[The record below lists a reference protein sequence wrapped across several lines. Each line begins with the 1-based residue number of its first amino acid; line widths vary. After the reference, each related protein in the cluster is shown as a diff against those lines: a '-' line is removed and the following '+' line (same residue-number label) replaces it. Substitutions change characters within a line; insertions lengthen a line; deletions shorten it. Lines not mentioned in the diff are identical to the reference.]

1 MGGDDLGFAGLMAA
15 GIVGGLIKA
24 ALARGLENGVQFAVN
39 KIAAQNAAA
48 MSYNGPMGNFA
59 LGNVRPQT
67 QAVANLLGPMFGIT
81 TIGGFRAGDQ
91 DHGLGLA
98 LDFMTGNDVAKGQ
111 RLADYV
117 QAHSKELGLSYEIWR
132 QRIFN
137 VTRAAEGWRGMAD
150 RGSPTQNHMDHV
162 HVSLL
167 PTPGSAIAGLLSGG
181 GGGAVSAGGWV
192 RPADG
197 PRTSP
202 FGMRR
207 NPVTG
212 VTSLHDGS
220 DIGAPSGSAVRAAR
234 SGTVSKVSSYNPAWA
249 GLYTMINHGG
259 GITTGYAHQSAQMV
273 SPGQQVAGGAR
284 IGSVGSTGNSTGPH
298 LHFQYIRDGVAINP
312 GTIIP
317 GLATGAEIV
326 RSGLAMVHEKEIVL
340 PRPLSDDLLS
350 GGFGGN
356 NYELSIEFSGP
367 INSDVDVKKVVE
379 KTINDIETR
388 KGRKRS

>member
-1 MGGDDLGFAGLMAA
+1 
-15 GIVGGLIKA
+15 
-24 ALARGLENGVQFAVN
+24 
-39 KIAAQNAAA
+39 
-48 MSYNGPMGNFA
+48 
-59 LGNVRPQT
+59 
-67 QAVANLLGPMFGIT
+67 
-81 TIGGFRAGDQ
+81 
-91 DHGLGLA
+91 
-98 LDFMTGNDVAKGQ
+98 
-111 RLADYV
+111 
-117 QAHSKELGLSYEIWR
+117 
-132 QRIFN
+132 
-137 VTRAAEGWRGMAD
+137 
-150 RGSPTQNHMDHV
+150 
-162 HVSLL
+162 
-167 PTPGSAIAGLLSGG
+167 
-181 GGGAVSAGGWV
+181 
-192 RPADG
+192 
-197 PRTSP
+197 
-202 FGMRR
+202 
-207 NPVTG
+207 
-212 VTSLHDGS
+212 
-220 DIGAPSGSAVRAAR
+220 
-234 SGTVSKVSSYNPAWA
+234 
-249 GLYTMINHGG
+249 MINHGG